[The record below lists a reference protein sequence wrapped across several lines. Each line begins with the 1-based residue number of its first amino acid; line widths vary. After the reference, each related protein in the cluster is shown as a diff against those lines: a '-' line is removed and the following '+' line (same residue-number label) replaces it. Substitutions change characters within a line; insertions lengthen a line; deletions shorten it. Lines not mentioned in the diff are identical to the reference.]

1 MSGELTPEAPSLTGR
16 VVFQYFYDVGGDIEL
31 ERVPKQKLNV
41 IERHVPRRA
50 RILAPKYEEVGF
62 QPIEIDLGA
71 RKIDRHKATIEGH
84 IFPIGVI
91 GINITIEFRRSSFES
106 VTKLVTLNEGR
117 VKVDGEEI
125 DFDEL
130 LLGLF
135 KDLLEIIK
143 PAIVYPY
150 PAFELPEIYTLI
162 LIAGSEPRL
171 DAEDFLT
178 KFRKQ
183 TAGLLRGE
191 RDWRSLS
198 DKEVEDALKPYLSY
212 SDEDIVIVDW
222 YSALISGA
230 VEYIDELV
238 RMIEFARIQLLELK
252 TYDRLLDRRVERA
265 YSSLRTAL
273 AGPRMGIT
281 WRSRPYRELA
291 RTASELAELRIEVM
305 DYVGDLR
312 NILKFTGEWYLG
324 KLYRVASERFRIAD
338 WLGLVD
344 KKLDQLQEL
353 YAMAMERVDVH
364 RATTLE
370 FLMML
375 LIVAIVVLEVI
386 MIAQGL

>member
-1 MSGELTPEAPSLTGR
+1 MPETPTLTGR

-31 ERVPKQKLNV
+31 ERIPEQKLAV
-41 IERHVPRRA
+41 IERHVPKRA

-62 QPIEIDLGA
+62 KPIEVDLEA
-71 RKIDRHKATIEGH
+71 IKIDRHKATIEGH

-91 GINITIEFRRSSFES
+91 GINITIEFRRASFES
-106 VTKLVTLNEGR
+106 ITKLVTLNERR
-117 VKVDGEEI
+117 VKVDGAEI

-130 LLGLF
+130 PLGLF
-135 KDLLEIIK
+135 KDLVNTIK

-162 LIAGSEPRL
+162 LIAESEPRL
-171 DAEDFLT
+171 NAEDFLT

-198 DKEVEDALKPYLSY
+198 GKEVEDALKPYLSY

-230 VEYIDELV
+230 VEYTDELV

-281 WRSRPYRELA
+281 WRSRPYGELT
-291 RTASELAELRIEVM
+291 RTASELAELRVEVT
-305 DYVGDLR
+305 DFLGDLR
-312 NILKFTGEWYLG
+312 NILKLTGEWYLG

-338 WLGLVD
+338 WLALVD
-344 KKLDQLQEL
+344 KKLNQLQEL
-353 YAMAMERVDVH
+353 YTMAMERVDVH

-375 LIVAIVVLEVI
+375 LIVAIVVLEII
-386 MIAQGL
+386 MIVQGL

>member
-1 MSGELTPEAPSLTGR
+1 MRGERMPEAPSLTGR

-31 ERVPKQKLNV
+31 ERVPKEKLSV
-41 IERHVPRRA
+41 IERPPTRGA
-50 RILAPKYEEVGF
+50 RILAPKYREVGF
-62 QPIEIDLGA
+62 EPLEVDLGS
-71 RKIDRHKATIEGH
+71 RKVDKHRVTIEGR

-91 GINITIEFRRSSFES
+91 GVYVMVEFRKASLDSLI
-106 VTKLVTLNEGR
+106 KLVGLNEGH
-117 VKVDGEEI
+117 VKVAEKEV
-125 DFDEL
+125 DFDDIPLEL
-130 LLGLF
+130 FNEL
-135 KDLLEIIK
+135 KKTIK
-143 PAIVYPY
+143 SAVVYPY
-150 PAFELPEIYTLI
+150 PAFERPEIYTLI
-162 LIAGSEPRL
+162 LIAESDPRL
-171 DAEDFLT
+171 DAKDFLT
-178 KFRKQ
+178 KFKKQ

-198 DKEVEDALKPYLSY
+198 DKEVGDALKLYLSY
-212 SDEDIVIVDW
+212 SDEDIVFVDW

-230 VEYIDELV
+230 VEYTDELV

-252 TYDRLLDRRVERA
+252 TYDRLLDIRVDRT
-265 YSSLRTAL
+265 YGSLRTVFRR
-273 AGPRMGIT
+273 PRMGVT
-281 WRSRPYRELA
+281 WRSRPYGELS
-291 RTASELAELRIEVM
+291 RTASELAELRVEVM

-312 NILKFTGEWYLG
+312 NILKYTGEWYLG

-338 WLGLVD
+338 WLALVD

-375 LIVAIVVLEVI
+375 LIVAIVVLEII